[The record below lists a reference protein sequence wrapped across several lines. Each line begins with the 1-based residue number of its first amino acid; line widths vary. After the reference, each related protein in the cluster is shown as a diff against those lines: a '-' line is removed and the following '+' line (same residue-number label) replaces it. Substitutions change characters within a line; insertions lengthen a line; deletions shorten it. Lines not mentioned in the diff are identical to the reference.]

1 MHPMHPVAGALR
13 SISTGTAARLVGC
26 DASTVRRAITRGE
39 LDAYRLGRRGMYRI
53 DVAAL
58 RDWARSAHE
67 PKEPTR

>member
-1 MHPMHPVAGALR
+1 MHAMPPVTGALR

-26 DASTVRRAITRGE
+26 DASTVKRAIARGE

-58 RDWARSAHE
+58 RDWARPAHDLE
-67 PKEPTR
+67 EPTR